1 MDFSNAT
8 ILGQESGYGISVKHQ
23 RIADIIRDYDPTLEL
38 AWIPPNHRNHD
49 DTEPFAVIHR
59 PGNGKQSYVAM
70 TLREDQVNETL
81 LARLWS
87 HDNKNG
93 SVLTWVEAQ
102 DAAARAVK
110 MKEQMDD
117 ADMKRDLVE
126 SIVGSHLNTYKHD
139 GVKYQ

>member
-1 MDFSNAT
+1 MFENAI

-23 RIADIIRDYDPTLEL
+23 RIADIIQDYDPTLEL
-38 AWIPPNHRNHD
+38 AWIPPDKRDFND
-49 DTEPFAVIHR
+49 IEPFAVIHR

-70 TLREDQVNETL
+70 TLREDQINETL

-102 DAAARAVK
+102 DAARNAVIL
-110 MKEQMDD
+110 KEKMDD
-117 ADMKRDLVE
+117 AEMKRDLV
-126 SIVGSHLNTYKHD
+126 SHIVSSNKNTYHHG
-139 GVKYQ
+139 GVAYR